1 MVGWVRQQFSLFA
14 FGSHSLVCCFPM
26 GFGLASR
33 GPRALYQLASFVTGI
48 RGWPRCAVQGSQK
61 STLDPRLYSLLYI
74 YIYIYE
80 RRLFYVDTM
89 SF

>member
-1 MVGWVRQQFSLFA
+1 
-14 FGSHSLVCCFPM
+14 M

-33 GPRALYQLASFVTGI
+33 GPRALYSLASFVTGI

-74 YIYIYE
+74 YIYIYI
-80 RRLFYVDTM
+80 YM
-89 SF
+89 SDGFFTLILCPFETRYLPRGFLLVRTSFKRETR